1 MIASIRD
8 GTLGVDAVRQGSDAA
23 PVVVAQGKPQ
33 ATPVRPIV
41 RVPAQATPCV
51 GRGRE
56 IAQLTELLADPGVR
70 LVTVTGAGG
79 MGKTRLALAV
89 AQQLVDD
96 VSASAGAPQLR
107 SFPTASSSWRWPRSM
122 RRPSWRRR
130 PPRPW
135 PSDPRPRQVA
145 AVQTS
150 SCAITWPA
158 SVCCWCWITSSSW
171 LGKGTDEGAGEG
183 AAWLA
188 ELLGAAPGSRRWS
201 PHASRWI
208 WRRSNG
214 IRSRGWPCRTWKPSC
229 PTSRWTGR
237 APSPYLC
244 RWRGGS
250 NTASG

>member
-1 MIASIRD
+1 MPFAR
-8 GTLGVDAVRQGSDAA
+8 A
-23 PVVVAQGKPQ
+23 
-33 ATPVRPIV
+33 ATPRRSSSRGASRRPRPARPIA

-56 IAQLTELLADPGVR
+56 IAQLTGLLADPGVR
-70 LVTVTGAGG
+70 LVTMTGAGG

-96 VSASAGAPQLR
+96 ISAPAGATAVAPFPDGVFFVALAPINEAAQLAPTTAAALSFRPGPAAGRGGADEQLR
-107 SFPTASSSWRWPRSM
+107 DYLAGKRLLLVLDNFEQLA
-122 RRPSWRRR
+122 
-130 PPRPW
+130 
-135 PSDPRPRQVA
+135 
-145 AVQTS
+145 
-150 SCAITWPA
+150 
-158 SVCCWCWITSSSW
+158 
-171 LGKGTDEGAGEG
+171 GKGTDEGAGEG

-208 WRRSNG
+208 CRRSNG
-214 IRSRGWPCRTWKPSC
+214 IRSRGWPCLTWKPSC

-237 APSPYLC
+237 TPSPFLC
-244 RWRGGS
+244 RWRGGC